1 MPILRIRDGNGN
13 FQEIPFIK
21 GTDGKTAY
29 EQAVEGGYKGT
40 EEEFNAY
47 LNDVYETS
55 SDLNTELEQG
65 GSKMITCGYNV
76 NTLNTPYKKGLTTF
90 QMGVVYTNA
99 YSEVCSTQICIPTG
113 DYNVFART
121 LNGNGISEWEKI
133 AGKYEAVA
141 AHDETGGNVVVTGS
155 SLELPVGTVFT
166 DGYAFTGETRMY
178 ALKQGTYY
186 VTDGLDIEI
195 EEPCMCF
202 LKITDDE
209 LAMTITTICADKV
222 QKLDVF
228 FDQGYTAHMSDGEE
242 MPLNFNALMEKMQD
256 MTYNQLYQLNFTS
269 PNGNCFSISVDDDG
283 KLITT
288 AQ

>member
-1 MPILRIRDGNGN
+1 
-13 FQEIPFIK
+13 
-21 GTDGKTAY
+21 
-29 EQAVEGGYKGT
+29 
-40 EEEFNAY
+40 
-47 LNDVYETS
+47 
-55 SDLNTELEQG
+55 
-65 GSKMITCGYNV
+65 
-76 NTLNTPYKKGLTTF
+76 
-90 QMGVVYTNA
+90 
-99 YSEVCSTQICIPTG
+99 
-113 DYNVFART
+113 
-121 LNGNGISEWEKI
+121 
-133 AGKYEAVA
+133 
-141 AHDETGGNVVVTGS
+141 
-155 SLELPVGTVFT
+155 
-166 DGYAFTGETRMY
+166 MY

-202 LKITDDE
+202 LKITEDE

-269 PNGNCFSISVDDDG
+269 PSGNCFSISVDDDG
-283 KLITT
+283 NLITT

>member
-1 MPILRIRDGNGN
+1 MPILRIRDENGD
-13 FQEIPFIK
+13 FQEIPYIK

-29 EQAVEGGYKGT
+29 EIALENGYKGT
-40 EEEFNAY
+40 EEEFADS
-47 LNDVYETS
+47 LCDVYKTS
-55 SDLNTELEQG
+55 KDLDTELKQG
-65 GSKMITCGYNV
+65 GSKFITSGYNV

-90 QMGVVYTNA
+90 PMGIVITDA

-113 DYNVFART
+113 DCNVFART

-133 AGKYEAVA
+133 AGKYEKEETE
-141 AHDETGGNVVVTGS
+141 ETGGNVTVTGTS
-155 SLELPVGTVFT
+155 IELPVGTVFT

-209 LAMTITTICADKV
+209 QAMTITTICADKV

-228 FDQGYTAHMSDGEE
+228 FDQGYTAYMSDGEE

-256 MTYNQLYQLNFTS
+256 MTYNQFYQMNFIS
-269 PNGNCFSISVDDDG
+269 PNGNSFSISVDDDG